1 MKTIKDYIAEKKI
14 SESNID
20 MDDLLSAVADW
31 FYSHCDEDSYDSPR
45 RRIADLEAMSTR
57 DNDFAIDNCI
67 DSISDEFPRAED
79 YADEIADKL
88 AELAKDE
95 L

>member
-1 MKTIKDYIAEKKI
+1 MKTIKDYISEQKI

-20 MDDLLSAVADW
+20 MDDLLSAVDSW
-31 FYSHCDEDSYDSPR
+31 FYSHCGEDDYDSPR
-45 RRIADLEAMSTR
+45 RRIADLDAMSTG

-67 DSISDEFPRAED
+67 DYISDEFSNAED
-79 YADEIADKL
+79 YRDEIADKL